1 MTTLRFPPT
10 AEHAAARLAAEPAVV
25 RAGATDLQER
35 RHLGL
40 ESAST
45 LVDLSRAE
53 ALRQLTRTEAGGLRI
68 GAMVRIAT
76 LAEHAAADMTWGEF
90 HEATLEAMRLDAQI
104 VRVATEITRKQMEM
118 DRLREKR
125 DALLMPLTMRVA
137 RLAQDERQKQS

>member
-76 LAEHAAADMTWGEF
+76 LAEDPMLRAAYPGLAQAAGGLATPQVRAQ
-90 HEATLEAMRLDAQI
+90 ATLGGNLLQQNRCWYYRTDQFSCLCSGGSRCLA
-104 VRVATEITRKQMEM
+104 
-118 DRLREKR
+118 REG
-125 DALLMPLTMRVA
+125 DHLYPA
-137 RLAQDERQKQS
+137 